1 MDYQQQEDAAAV
13 LRRLEEFSNLR
24 VNDTKWRPNL
34 WFLDDRMLTFILE
47 LEKNNIKEKLLA
59 IAIEMSMY

>member
-47 LEKNNIKEKLLA
+47 LEKNNIKEKL
-59 IAIEMSMY
+59 ITIVIEMSMY